1 MIIFK
6 DDHAEPHVE
15 AMAYLHQTT
24 GHVLGLPKDSVAN
37 VSQIITI
44 DRDHL
49 VELAGRAP
57 GPVLAQIYRGL
68 RTVLD
73 L

>member
-1 MIIFK
+1 MR
-6 DDHAEPHVE
+6 AEEV
-15 AMAYLHQTT
+15 
-24 GHVLGLPKDSVAN
+24 GLPKDSVAN

-44 DRDHL
+44 DRDYL
-49 VELAGRAP
+49 VEFAGRAP
-57 GPVLAQIYRGL
+57 GPVLAQISRGL